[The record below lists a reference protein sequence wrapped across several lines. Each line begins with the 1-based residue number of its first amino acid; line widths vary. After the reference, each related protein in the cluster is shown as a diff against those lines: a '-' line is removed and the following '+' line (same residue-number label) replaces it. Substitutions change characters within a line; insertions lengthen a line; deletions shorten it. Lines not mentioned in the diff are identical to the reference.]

1 MQHGQTNKKTK
12 TNQTKQEW
20 SQINKL
26 TLQCKKLEKEQTEG
40 KEK

>member
-1 MQHGQTNKKTK
+1 MQHGQKTDK
-12 TNQTKQEW
+12 QKNQTKQEW
-20 SQINKL
+20 SQVNKL